1 MKSAAPRTRQP
12 GRPKVN
18 PLPRSEQ
25 LRLAK
30 RAQRDRDRHAGLV
43 LSQFKLRAPTAKR
56 MRQAMAIPGFEAE
69 LGALLDEAIVE
80 VRRYPNLR
88 LLCWN
93 RTEPFLTACD
103 AFALYERNWRF
114 VDTKNLGEDERKLI
128 EKLTRK
134 YGNGV
139 LNV

>member
-1 MKSAAPRTRQP
+1 MKSPAPGPWRP
-12 GRPKVN
+12 GRPRSN
-18 PLPRSEQ
+18 PLPRTEQ

-30 RAQRDRDRHAGLV
+30 RAQRDRDRNAGLV

-93 RTEPFLTACD
+93 RTEPILTARD

-114 VDTKNLGEDERKLI
+114 VDTKNLGEDERRLI

>member
-1 MKSAAPRTRQP
+1 MKSIAPRRP
-12 GRPKVN
+12 GRPRVN

-30 RAQRDRDRHAGLV
+30 RAQRERDRHAGLV
-43 LSQFKLRAPTAKR
+43 LSQFKLRARTAER
-56 MRQAMAIPGFEAE
+56 MRQALAIPGFEAE
-69 LGALLDEAIVE
+69 LGTLLDEAIIE
-80 VRRYPNLR
+80 VRRYPNLG

-93 RTEPFLTACD
+93 RAGPFLTARD

-114 VDTKNLGEDERKLI
+114 VDTRNLGDKERELI
-128 EKLTRK
+128 DRLARK